1 MNLLS
6 LSLPRLGLHC
16 PQRIHFDPFLYA
28 LGRGPGRKA
37 VFVTVLLSRVV
48 QGDNSNLE
56 RGVFQSL
63 SLRSVRLLAESL
75 PGDLATTVVSPPEP
89 RPLPDCETPLNL
101 RPVCAPMPCPAPGPE
116 PGVPPI

>member
-1 MNLLS
+1 MDLLS
-6 LSLPRLGLHC
+6 ASLLRLGLHC
-16 PQRIHFDPFLYA
+16 SQRIHFDPFLYA